1 MRWETVVAAVVAAMV
16 APSPAQAAW
25 SPPLRPAGSG
35 HASEVS
41 LAVNRAGQVGTA
53 WVAEND
59 GVTSVRAAVGT
70 ASHTLLRSRSR
81 AVTGLT
87 VVMSARGEASVA
99 WMEQR
104 QTDGTRAGPIILR
117 AAFRTRTGRWSA
129 AQRVT
134 RTTTFFQAQPRLAQA
149 PDGTVALT
157 LNARIDAA
165 PGVAVAWRSPGHR
178 FGRLWPVAATGDDV
192 LFEPTLTFDA
202 RGRGRLA
209 GIVGCGGAAS
219 SGVLFTAAGPRRP
232 FRGRHTIAPA
242 PATHLRVA
250 STGLGRAAA
259 TWIGAPCSTGE
270 DLNGMVLG
278 RTLRDG
284 LLSDPVLLDGLGSRE
299 LVLTA
304 TSGGAAE
311 ATWTQYPPGLPQ
323 GSIVTSRIEQDG
335 AASSPAAAADG
346 WSAVASTPRG
356 ARVVE
361 RLLPSGFGAPQGVGA
376 QAVDGGPVD
385 VAPLPG
391 PARYAVA
398 AAPFGAALAAAAPG
412 EDSLRVSAWRHDR

>member
-1 MRWETVVAAVVAAMV
+1 MRLETILAAVVAALV
-16 APSPAQAAW
+16 APSSAEGAW
-25 SPPLRPAGSG
+25 SPPLRPAGSS

-41 LAVNRAGQVGTA
+41 LAVNGAGQVGTA
-53 WVAEND
+53 WVGTNH
-59 GVTSVRAAVGT
+59 GVTSVRAAVG
-70 ASHTLLRSRSR
+70 AKGHTLVRSRNR

-87 VVMSARGEASVA
+87 VVMSERGEATVA

-104 QTDGTRAGPIILR
+104 QAGGARAGPIVLR
-117 AAFRTRTGRWSA
+117 AAFRTRTGRWSR

-134 RTTTFFQAQPRLAQA
+134 RTTTFFDAQPRLAAA

-157 LNARIDAA
+157 LNAGIEAA
-165 PGVAVAWRSPGHR
+165 PGVAVAWRSAGHR
-178 FGRLWPVAATGDDV
+178 FGRLRPVAATGEDV

-209 GIVGCGGAAS
+209 GIVGCGSAAS
-219 SGVLFTAAGPRRP
+219 HGMLLTAPGPRRP
-232 FRGRHTIAPA
+232 FRGPRTIAAA
-242 PATHLRVA
+242 PATHLRFVPSA
-250 STGLGRAAA
+250 PGRAVVA
-259 TWIGAPCSTGE
+259 WIGASCSTGE
-270 DLNGMVLG
+270 DLNGMVFG

-284 LLSDPVLLDGLGSRE
+284 LVSDPVLLDGLASRE
-299 LVLTA
+299 LVLAA

-323 GSIVTSRIEQDG
+323 GSVVTSRIAPDG
-335 AASSPAAAADG
+335 AASSPHAAVDG

-361 RLLPSGFGAPQGVGA
+361 RLLPSGFGPAQGGRSA
-376 QAVDGGPVD
+376 GGRGRLVE

-391 PARYAVA
+391 PASYAVA
-398 AAPFGAALAAAAPG
+398 AASSGAALAAAYAG
-412 EDSLRVSAWRHDR
+412 DDALRVSVWLPDA